1 MLKLQYFGHLMQRAN
16 PLEKTLMLGKI
27 EGRQRRGWQRMRWL
41 DGIINSVDMTV
52 SKLWEMVK
60 DREAWCAS
68 VHGIAKGRTWL
79 SDWTIM
85 PKKTKYLTCF
95 FVCVCVCVQVN
106 WNLHLYISLEIKRQV
121 ITHFHFMLLKCFF
134 WDQLPT
140 SYESPLR
147 SHQDK
152 PELALFFEA
161 FTGMLRRSNMFPRNE
176 GERNNWGPNW
186 ITGRKPVQILKRKQM
201 METVQYQ
208 QDTR

>member
-1 MLKLQYFGHLMQRAN
+1 MIGWHHQLSGHDCEQTVRD
-16 PLEKTLMLGKI
+16 G
-27 EGRQRRGWQRMRWL
+27 EGQGSLVCFSPWHCK
-41 DGIINSVDMTV
+41 GSDMTERLNNNA
-52 SKLWEMVK
+52 KK
-60 DREAWCAS
+60 DK
-68 VHGIAKGRTWL
+68 IFDL
-79 SDWTIM
+79 F
-85 PKKTKYLTCF
+85 L
-95 FVCVCVCVQVN
+95 CVCVCVQVN
-106 WNLHLYISLEIKRQV
+106 WNMHLYISLEIKRQV

-152 PELALFFEA
+152 AELALFFEA